1 MVRAYRYLPAGLAA
15 LAALL
20 PATAYAACEPGFV
33 DGTNVVNLRPS
44 ASFDNQQLVEPF
56 VVRVRNSGDEI
67 CTIRLGVGRTLGAAS
82 SRFPTYTLTGP
93 TGMETVSAITVTAD
107 TAGSGNEYIVP
118 ANGEISIP
126 YEVRM
131 AIGWGAE
138 AGLYTDELVFSLLDA
153 QSGSAIA
160 NKKLQLDLDIPQT
173 ARIRFAGA
181 SGADGPARIEMGPI
195 STTAATRSPPFAL
208 RVLSTAA
215 YRIDLVSQ
223 NSGALRRAGT
233 RDLIPYQMTL
243 GRQTMNLTGVGDS
256 VRVNRHTSSVGD
268 VHPVTIVINPDPEYH
283 AGDYSDRVTV
293 TVTTI

>member
-1 MVRAYRYLPAGLAA
+1 MMRAYRYLPLGFVA
-15 LAALL
+15 LAASL
-20 PATAYAACEPGFV
+20 PAVAHAACEPSFV

-56 VVRVRNSGDEI
+56 VIRVRNSGDEV
-67 CTIRLGVGRTLGAAS
+67 CTIRLGVGRTLAATS
-82 SRFPTYTLTGP
+82 TRFPAYSLTGP
-93 TGMETVSAITVTAD
+93 SGMETVSALTVTAD
-107 TAGSGNEYIVP
+107 AAGFGNKYTVP
-118 ANGEISIP
+118 ANGEVSIP
-126 YEVRM
+126 YDVRM

-138 AGLYTDELVFSLLDA
+138 AGLYTDELLFSLLDA
-153 QSGSAIA
+153 QSGNTIA
-160 NKKLQLDLDIPQT
+160 NKKLQLDLDVPQT

-208 RVLSTAA
+208 RVLSTAP

-223 NSGALRRAGT
+223 NNGTLRRAGT

-243 GRQTMNLTGVGDS
+243 GSQPMNLTGVGDS
-256 VRVNRHTSSVGD
+256 VQIRRHTSSVGD
-268 VHPVTIVINPDPEYH
+268 VHPVTIVINPDAEYH